1 MRQFIYKL
9 IANVSNGLNKKNH
22 AKKTIPSS
30 SSLQQILWKP
40 DQSYYEYDNVNHYS
54 FHSSK
59 FIQST
64 FTKEGE
70 RFIKMNPPHTMMQQ
84 KLKDILTGFFGMR
97 HVDAASLLQINKMFV
112 LDSITLL
119 NLLKIQDDDDN
130 QTNKTTMSTVNN
142 NKNNI
147 NNSTTSSSS
156 INFNTVLD
164 VGAGDGYVTQV
175 AYYPL
180 FKNIEVTEASA
191 GCIESLKNNPFITNV
206 HFETSLKKFITTT
219 SANINDKKMNTI
231 DLISMLNVLDRC
243 DKPLTMLKDAH
254 ACLQNSNG
262 KLIIALTYP
271 HRPFVV
277 EKDVLKAEQ
286 AETFDKLD
294 IQTTFE
300 EFIDKT
306 IEHLNNLNFNVN
318 AFSRV
323 PYICVGSENQ
333 NDDPYSCL
341 SCALFVCSV
350 K

>member
-1 MRQFIYKL
+1 M
-9 IANVSNGLNKKNH
+9 
-22 AKKTIPSS
+22 
-30 SSLQQILWKP
+30 
-40 DQSYYEYDNVNHYS
+40 
-54 FHSSK
+54 
-59 FIQST
+59 
-64 FTKEGE
+64 
-70 RFIKMNPPHTMMQQ
+70 
-84 KLKDILTGFFGMR
+84 
-97 HVDAASLLQINKMFV
+97 
-112 LDSITLL
+112 
-119 NLLKIQDDDDN
+119 
-130 QTNKTTMSTVNN
+130 
-142 NKNNI
+142 
-147 NNSTTSSSS
+147 
-156 INFNTVLD
+156 
-164 VGAGDGYVTQV
+164 
-175 AYYPL
+175 
-180 FKNIEVTEASA
+180 TEASA

-243 DKPLTMLKDAH
+243 DKPVTMLKDAH

-306 IEHLNNLNFNVN
+306 IEHLNDLNFNVN

-341 SCALFVCSV
+341 SCALFVAN
-350 K
+350 